1 MSDSSRTAEEARVAF
16 QSCKSSDP
24 RDRVQFYDS
33 WAQNY
38 EKDHNLMSYRSP
50 HLAVNFLS
58 ENFSGSREEAQV
70 LDVACGTGWVAK
82 LMAELGFR
90 HFVGVDGSK
99 GMLELAAETGLYQD
113 LRLAL
118 LGTQPLPAQTGV
130 FDVVVI
136 AGALDAGFVPVSVV
150 REMCHAAKPGGFVC
164 MVRGDHTGAP
174 ADKYKKDLER
184 ELQLMEEEGLW
195 SLVGIKRVD
204 RYMEDP
210 HVNPE
215 RDDVQDK
222 PYISGTVYL
231 YQKSIDT
238 AVKSHD

>member
-1 MSDSSRTAEEARVAF
+1 MGESRVDHSRTAEEARVAF

-58 ENFSGSREEAQV
+58 ENFSGSRGEAQV

-113 LRLAL
+113 LRLVCL
-118 LGTQPLPAQTGV
+118 MWWSLPV
-130 FDVVVI
+130 LWMLV
-136 AGALDAGFVPVSVV
+136 FVPVSVV

-238 AVKSHD
+238 AVKSRD

>member
-1 MSDSSRTAEEARVAF
+1 MSFFLKQDIT
-16 QSCKSSDP
+16 
-24 RDRVQFYDS
+24 
-33 WAQNY
+33 
-38 EKDHNLMSYRSP
+38 LMSYRSP
-50 HLAVNFLS
+50 HLGANFLS

-70 LDVACGTGWVAK
+70 LDVACGLDGRHQRK
-82 LMAELGFR
+82 DSMAELGFR

-99 GMLELAAETGLYQD
+99 GMLELAAKTGPLSGPQT
-113 LRLAL
+113 AL

-150 REMCHAAKPGGFVC
+150 REMCHAAKPGGLC
-164 MVRGDHTGAP
+164 GMVRGDHTGAP

-238 AVKSHD
+238 AVKSRD